1 MNPLEPNEQRLEG
14 QWLKVNAKVVADETS
29 RRIEELISTVLTK
42 VATSED
48 GWDTLYID
56 NRDGRKWELTYPHK
70 EWHGGG
76 PPTLTC
82 VTDVEACAKYKKT
95 E

>member
-1 MNPLEPNEQRLEG
+1 MKPLDPNEQRLEG

-29 RRIEELISTVLTK
+29 RRIEELISTELTK
-42 VATSED
+42 VAASED

-82 VTDVEACAKYKKT
+82 LTDTDVRAKYKKT

>member
-1 MNPLEPNEQRLEG
+1 MVPLKPHEDRLEG
-14 QWLKVNAKVVADETS
+14 QWLKVNDKVIADETT
-29 RRIEELISTVLTK
+29 RRIEEMISSALIK

-48 GWDTLYID
+48 GWDILYVD

-76 PPTLTC
+76 PPMLMHVSDGYVQT
-82 VTDVEACAKYKKT
+82 KYKT
-95 E
+95 

>member
-1 MNPLEPNEQRLEG
+1 MSSLEPNEQRLEG
-14 QWLKVNAKVVADETS
+14 QWLKVDAKVVADETA
-29 RRIEELISTVLTK
+29 RRIDELISTELTK
-42 VATSED
+42 LATSED
-48 GWDTLYID
+48 GWNTLYVD

-82 VTDVEACAKYKKT
+82 VSDSYVWEKYKL
-95 E
+95 

>member
-1 MNPLEPNEQRLEG
+1 MNPLEANEQTLEG
-14 QWLKVNAKVVADETS
+14 QWVKVDGKVIADETT
-29 RRIEELISTVLTK
+29 RRIEELISTALTK

-56 NRDGRKWELTYPHK
+56 KRDGRKWELTYPHK

-76 PPTLTC
+76 PPTLAC
-82 VTDVEACAKYKKT
+82 VSDSYARSKYSV
-95 E
+95 